1 MMESLN
7 NAFHFDTLVW
17 HWPIAIYL
25 FVLGVSSG
33 AMCLGLTIKHFEP
46 DKSALSKNPLV
57 ISAVILAASMVILG
71 LLILIVDLSK
81 PLDFWKVIV
90 YQFSNPHSVMGR
102 GVTLF
107 ILYQMAVFAWIMVIF
122 KAEILRFISKFSP
135 RIASNKAVLS
145 IFVQLEKQ
153 DKYLDI
159 ALVILSILLGVYTG
173 FLLSALVSY
182 PMLNQPILPLLF
194 LASGISSGIAA
205 SVVMAYTLF
214 SANTETFG
222 IALIHRIE
230 KPVVIA
236 EVVLLIMLIIGMSF
250 GVQAEQDAIN
260 LAVFGSFW
268 AYVFWIGVI
277 GIGIVLPLS
286 LNVICSDNIQQTKA
300 FMVILPLFTLMGVMS
315 LRMFILYAGQMVVA

>member
-33 AMCLGLTIKHFEP
+33 AMCLALAIKHFEQ

-71 LLILIVDLSK
+71 LLILIVDLTK

-90 YQFSNPHSVMGR
+90 YQFSNPLSVMGR

-107 ILYQMAVFAWIMVIF
+107 ILYQIAVFAWIMVIF
-122 KAEILRFISKFSP
+122 KTEILSFVSKFTP

-145 IFVQLEKQ
+145 ILAQLERL

-159 ALVILSILLGVYTG
+159 ALAILSILLGVYTG

-205 SVVMAYTLF
+205 SVLMAYTLF

-222 IALIHRIE
+222 LSLSHRIE

-236 EVVLLIMLIIGMSF
+236 EVTLLMMLIIGMNF
-250 GVQAEQDAIN
+250 GVHAEQEAIN
-260 LAVFGSFW
+260 SAVFGSFW

-277 GIGIVLPLS
+277 GIGVVLPL
-286 LNVICSDNIQQTKA
+286 LLKVVCSDNTRQTKA
-300 FMVILPLFTLMGVMS
+300 FMVILPVFTLVGVMS

>member
-1 MMESLN
+1 MIGSLN

-33 AMCLGLTIKHFEP
+33 AMCLALAIKHFEQ

-71 LLILIVDLSK
+71 LLILIVDLTK

-90 YQFSNPHSVMGR
+90 YQFSNPQSVMGR

-107 ILYQMAVFAWIMVIF
+107 ILYQMAVFAWIIVIF

-135 RIASNKAVLS
+135 RTASNKIMLS
-145 IFVQLEKQ
+145 ILAQLERL

-159 ALVILSILLGVYTG
+159 ALTILSILLGMYTG

-236 EVVLLIMLIIGMSF
+236 EVILLMMLIIGMRF
-250 GVQAEQDAIN
+250 GVHAEQEAIN

-277 GIGIVLPLS
+277 GIGIVLPLF
-286 LNVICSDNIQQTKA
+286 LKVVCSDNSQQTKV
-300 FMVILPLFTLMGVMS
+300 FMVILPIFTLMGVMS

>member
-25 FVLGVSSG
+25 FVLGISSG
-33 AMCLGLTIKHFEP
+33 AMCLALAIKYFEQ

-71 LLILIVDLSK
+71 LLILIVDLTK

-90 YQFSNPHSVMGR
+90 YQFSNPLSVMGR

-122 KAEILRFISKFSP
+122 KTEILSLLNKLTP
-135 RIASNKAVLS
+135 RIANNRAVLS
-145 IFVQLEKQ
+145 IFAQLERL

-159 ALVILSILLGVYTG
+159 VLVILSILLGVYTG

-205 SVVMAYTLF
+205 SVLMAYTLF
-214 SANTETFG
+214 SANTKTFG
-222 IALIHRIE
+222 FSLSHRIE
-230 KPVVIA
+230 KPVIIVEVI
-236 EVVLLIMLIIGMSF
+236 LLMMLIIGMSF
-250 GVQAEQDAIN
+250 GVLAEQEAIN

-277 GIGIVLPLS
+277 GIGVVLPLI
-286 LNVICSDNIQQTKA
+286 LKVVCSDNTQQTKA
-300 FMVILPLFTLMGVMS
+300 FVVILPIFTLVGVMS